1 MGKGGSA
8 ADSIHRLKLRG
19 PNEAGIGTAVDSNGT
34 VLQKYESSVLRSFVL
49 PLFSGDLLNKLLVGT
64 LDARKQSCGIIHTPP
79 HPPRPQDSSD
89 IQYIAFQQ
97 LSVQK
102 HYHDSFDH
110 ISHVM
115 KIETATVAFRDSPQ
129 PVVPLEL
136 LAVLELNK

>member
-1 MGKGGSA
+1 M
-8 ADSIHRLKLRG
+8 
-19 PNEAGIGTAVDSNGT
+19 
-34 VLQKYESSVLRSFVL
+34 

-79 HPPRPQDSSD
+79 PHHQNSSD

-115 KIETATVAFRDSPQ
+115 KIETATVPFRDSPQ

-136 LAVLELNK
+136 LVVLELNK